1 MSHESHTVIFAISLS
16 LYYEIQFIKVFKTM
30 SEYRLFGVD
39 RSSFKQDAAVL
50 LFIIILILISI
61 IIFTT
66 DFQLVTLHDDT
77 MNEKV
82 TTNNIYPTTGEII
95 TSFQYSSIK
104 TIYLITYF

>member
-1 MSHESHTVIFAISLS
+1 MFAISLS

-77 MNEKV
+77 MNGKV
-82 TTNNIYPTTGEII
+82 TTANPTAGKLI
-95 TSFQYSSIK
+95 TSFQNSSIK
-104 TIYLITYF
+104 TIYLISYFSATVNKVCSL